1 MLEGNGQID
10 GDRQSGPSKADLA
23 CFFFFSPSSSLVRLF
38 PGCSADANLPTG
50 CLQLYLEVLPEDKS
64 QWISKTQ
71 ELRSH
76 YEKIKETVRAP
87 PSGHIPPHDDRC
99 DSKDDESPQ

>member
-10 GDRQSGPSKADLA
+10 RDRRSGPSKVASA
-23 CFFFFSPSSSLVRLF
+23 CFFIFLFFAALVRLF
-38 PGCSADANLPTG
+38 PVRSADANLHTG

-64 QWISKTQ
+64 QWISKTK
-71 ELRSH
+71 ELRTR

-87 PSGHIPPHDDRC
+87 PSGHIPPHHDRC